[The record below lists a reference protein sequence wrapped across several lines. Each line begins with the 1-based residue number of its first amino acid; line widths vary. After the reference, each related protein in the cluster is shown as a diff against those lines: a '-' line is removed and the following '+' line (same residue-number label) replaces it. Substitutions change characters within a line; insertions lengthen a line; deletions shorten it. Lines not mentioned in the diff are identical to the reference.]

1 MYVKLLKYSLK
12 RLFLFLSIFLGI
24 LLLFSNIQFQSYV
37 SASADIKGVKDKLE
51 YSVSSDKFVKGD
63 GKITNIEK
71 NVKRYLETTPD
82 DTYYAN
88 TSINHSV
95 NGQMD
100 SWNLRGI
107 GLNPSD
113 EVPASAWKTNTGS
126 SNTVV
131 AVIDTGIYLT
141 HPDLVSNLWVNSGE
155 TAGNGVDD
163 DNNGEIDDV
172 NGFNFADSLDS
183 NSDGDFKDPSDIN
196 DANVADINGHGT
208 HVAGIIAGKGNN
220 SEGIAGVCF
229 NCKIMSLKVVNA
241 QGFAYD
247 SDIALAI
254 HYATDMGA
262 KVINMSLGGGG
273 YSESINDAT
282 TYAFNNGTL
291 VVAAAGNNG
300 GDASDSYPG
309 AAKYTVSV
317 GALDYTNVRPSFSK
331 SGNRLDISAPGV
343 SILSTKLNTQSANCI
358 VGVNYYCLSGTSMAS
373 PHVAGVAALIK
384 DNNPSFTP
392 KDLRAALLNSSTD
405 LGTAGFDTEFGYGKV
420 NAISALTQS
429 ALGNDVTPPTVS
441 LTALG
446 SPDVKGTV
454 NFSGSVNDT
463 NIYMYTIRIIQ
474 SGSYVVKERSGRG
487 NVSSSTLV
495 SLDTTDISDGNYT
508 VNVVAEDMSGN
519 LTTSNTLSISIDN
532 TPPETFNMTSSPYT
546 TDTTPLLSWQAAT
559 DVNSPVKYDV
569 VIDSVTVSSDQLGT
583 SYQILAPYSEG
594 VNHTLSIV
602 AKDPLLNT
610 RTVASTFGVDLTPPV
625 VGSPTNTINSNQV
638 TITYSYSD
646 SFSGISSHQMSL
658 NGGAYQS
665 FTYPYSVTLTDSEYT
680 YSIKVIDNAQN
691 FTTISGSFT
700 IDSRKSFLTTK
711 ADFNT
716 DSKVDLSDL
725 SILAT
730 NWNLD
735 NNNADANGDGKTD
748 LSDLSI
754 LATNWNQS
762 Y

>member
-12 RLFLFLSIFLGI
+12 RLSLFLSIFLVTLF
-24 LLLFSNIQFQSYV
+24 LLSRFPLNTYV
-37 SASADIKGVKDKLE
+37 SASADIKGIKDKLE
-51 YSVSSDKFVKGD
+51 YSLSSDKFVKGD
-63 GKITNIEK
+63 GKISDIEK
-71 NVKRYLETTPD
+71 NVKRYIETTPN

-107 GLNPSD
+107 GLTPTD
-113 EVPASAWKTNTGS
+113 EVPDSAWKTNSGS

-131 AVIDTGIYLT
+131 AVIDTGTYLT
-141 HPDLVSNLWVNSGE
+141 HPDLSANLWVNTGE
-155 TAGNGVDD
+155 IAGNEIDD

-172 NGFNFADSLDS
+172 YGFNFADSLDS

-196 DANVADINGHGT
+196 DPNVADINGHGT
-208 HVAGIIAGKGNN
+208 HVAGIIGGKGNN
-220 SEGIAGVCF
+220 AEGIAGVCF

-262 KVINMSLGGGG
+262 DVINMSLGGGG

-282 TYAFNNGTL
+282 TYAFNNGTI

-309 AAKYTVSV
+309 AAKYTLSV

-331 SGNRLDISAPGV
+331 NGNRLDISAPGV
-343 SILSTKLNTQSANCI
+343 SILSTKLNTQSTNCI
-358 VGVNYYCLSGTSMAS
+358 NGVNYYCLSGTSMAS

-392 KDLRAALLNSSTD
+392 KDIRAALLNSASD

-420 NAISALTQS
+420 NAIDALSES
-429 ALGNDVTPPTVS
+429 ALGNDVTPPTAS

-446 SPDVKGTV
+446 SSDVKGTV
-454 NFSGSVNDT
+454 NFNGTVNDA
-463 NIYMYTIRIIQ
+463 NIYMYTLRVIQ
-474 SGSYVVKERSGRG
+474 SGSYIIKERSGRG
-487 NVSSSTLV
+487 NVSSATLV

-508 VNVVAEDMSGN
+508 VNVIAEDMSGN

-532 TPPETFNMTSSPYT
+532 TPPESFNMTSTPYT

-559 DVNSPVKYDV
+559 DVNSPVTYDV
-569 VIDSVTVSSDQLGT
+569 VIDSVTVSPNQVGT
-583 SYQILAPYSEG
+583 SYQTLSPLADG
-594 VNHTLSIV
+594 VSHTLSVI
-602 AKDPLLNT
+602 AKDPLLNS
-610 RTVASTFGVDLTPPV
+610 RTVSSTFGVDLTSPV
-625 VGSPTNTINSNQV
+625 VGSSTNTINSNQV
-638 TITYSYSD
+638 TITYTYSD
-646 SFSGISSHQMSL
+646 SFSGIGGHQISL
-658 NGGAYQS
+658 NGGGYQS
-665 FTYPYSVTLTDSEYT
+665 FTYPYSATLTDSPYT
-680 YSIKVIDNAQN
+680 YSIRVIDQAGN
-691 FTTISGSFT
+691 FTSISGSFT
-700 IDSRKSFLTTK
+700 IDSRKSYLTTK

-735 NNNADANGDGKTD
+735 NNIADANGDGKTD